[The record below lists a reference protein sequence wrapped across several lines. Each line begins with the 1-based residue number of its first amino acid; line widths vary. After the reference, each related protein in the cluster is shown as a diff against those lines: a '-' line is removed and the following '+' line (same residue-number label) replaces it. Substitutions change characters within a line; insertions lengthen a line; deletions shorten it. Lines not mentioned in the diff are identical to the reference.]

1 MSNLQN
7 LDGLITNIKSNYTT
21 LENDI
26 NSQLQTYEE
35 LNNEKKNLLQRIAD
49 ISLNIE
55 TLKDRKVVLE
65 NTIRE
70 SEEAYKKI
78 MMSTQLL
85 VDTISSKIN

>member
-7 LDGLITNIKSNYTT
+7 LDGLISNIKSNYTT